1 MNVSQLLHAQ
11 TPLATFSPLLYR
23 FFYMMKA
30 DLGWLQGLA
39 GESAFV
45 FRAGLKERLLAHL
58 VCSLRLTSLG
68 EYAHPT
74 AFPLKFTEEESFGVY
89 ILRESCRG

>member
-1 MNVSQLLHAQ
+1 
-11 TPLATFSPLLYR
+11 
-23 FFYMMKA
+23 MMKA
-30 DLGWLQGLA
+30 DLGWLQRLA

-74 AFPLKFTEEESFGVY
+74 AFPLKFTLGTKRSPSVCIYYVSLVEGNPWRY
-89 ILRESCRG
+89 